1 MTPMRP
7 PSLATW
13 MLNHLIPGPRNEAL
27 AGDLLEEL
35 VEDLGVHG
43 VGHDPLSHDRQ
54 RRILGE
60 PLEDIAEN
68 HRCRLRGESVTPYLV
83 AA

>member
-1 MTPMRP
+1 MQVDDRGEEELVGELLP
-7 PSLATW
+7 
-13 MLNHLIPGPRNEAL
+13 
-27 AGDLLEEL
+27 GDLLEEL

-43 VGHDPLSHDRQ
+43 VGHDALSHDRQ

-60 PLEDIAEN
+60 PLEDVAEN